1 MRYNEN
7 AFDKIMENYEL
18 EDVVTEKIVRS
29 DAVKNS
35 AFEQLGLGEKKK
47 KHFNKKMFGFIA
59 AAAALAVIGTS
70 VIALNPLRDA
80 FNGYIDIKDDVPV
93 YAGDNVQI
101 QSDKSNV
108 ELKGV
113 ICDDTMVFASLEI
126 TKKDGTPFTDDV
138 DNSYI
143 ESKGGE
149 NNIVFFQ
156 EDKPDTNDKEELLLA
171 KCGTV
176 EYKFADEKTIKG
188 FVQCNNYNPY
198 STRDLQGKTLE
209 VRNGT
214 IWIYHK
220 EKRIYNYNELNKNA
234 KFDYNIYKSQ
244 TAKIEE
250 EYKPLLASNEFI
262 KCEWQDH
269 SMYVISRTEVDID
282 YKISFEVN
290 YTPQLMVLD
299 IDKDKTYHIGES
311 NINLE
316 SVEVRPLTVTITVIC
331 EGKFEF
337 DRIFG
342 QTIGHK
348 YGAMNIEMKDGRILR
363 VGLEGSF
370 NSGED
375 EENPNRLIFDLVYCE
390 YYDDD
395 CNMMGINTD
404 DIKAIYFCDEKIYG

>member
-47 KHFNKKMFGFIA
+47 KHFNKKMLGFIA

-176 EYKFADEKTIKG
+176 EYMFADEKTIKG
-188 FVQCNNYNPY
+188 FVIFDNSNPY
-198 STRDLQGKTLE
+198 SKMDLQGKTLE
-209 VRNGT
+209 VQNGT

-220 EKRIYNYNELNKNA
+220 EKRIYNYNEFNNDA

-250 EYKPLLASNEFI
+250 EYTPLLASNEFI
-262 KCEWQDH
+262 KYEWQDH

-299 IDKDKTYHIGES
+299 VDKDKTYHIGES
-311 NINLE
+311 RINLE
-316 SVEVRPLTVTITVIC
+316 SVEVRPLSVTIKGTY
-331 EGKFEF
+331 EGKYELEMLT
-337 DRIFG
+337 G
-342 QTIGHK
+342 QTVNHK
-348 YGAMNIEMKDGRILR
+348 YSAMSMEMKDGSVVR
-363 VGLEGSF
+363 VGLEASGSGGKDGF
-370 NSGED
+370 
-375 EENPNRLIFDLVYCE
+375 ILVYRE
-390 YYDDD
+390 YYDDNY
-395 CNMMGINTD
+395 NMMGINTD

>member
-80 FNGYIDIKDDVPV
+80 FKGYIDIKDDVPI

-108 ELKGV
+108 ELKGI

-143 ESKGGE
+143 ELNGEE
-149 NNIVFFQ
+149 NNIVLFQ
-156 EDKPDTNDKEELLLA
+156 EDKPDTNDKEGLLLS

-176 EYKFADEKTIKG
+176 EYKFADENTIKG
-188 FVQCNNYNPY
+188 FVIFDNSNPY
-198 STRDLQGKTLE
+198 SKIDIQGKTLK
-209 VRNGT
+209 VQNST

-220 EKRIYNYNELNKNA
+220 EKRIYNYNEFNNNA
-234 KFDYNIYKSQ
+234 QFDYNIYKSQ

-250 EYKPLLASNEFI
+250 EYTHQLSSNEFI

-269 SMYVISRTEVDID
+269 SMYVISKTAVDVD
-282 YKISFEVN
+282 YKISFKVN

-299 IDKDKTYHIGES
+299 IDKDKTYHIGKS
-311 NINLE
+311 CINLE
-316 SVEVRPLTVTITVIC
+316 SVEVRPLTVTIKGTY
-331 EGKFEF
+331 EGEYELEMLT
-337 DRIFG
+337 G
-342 QTIGHK
+342 QTVNHK
-348 YGAMNIEMKDGRILR
+348 YSAMSMEMKDGSVVR
-363 VGLEGSF
+363 VGLEASGSGVKDGF
-370 NSGED
+370 
-375 EENPNRLIFDLVYCE
+375 ILVYRE
-390 YYDDD
+390 YYDDNY
-395 CNMMGINTD
+395 NMMGINTD